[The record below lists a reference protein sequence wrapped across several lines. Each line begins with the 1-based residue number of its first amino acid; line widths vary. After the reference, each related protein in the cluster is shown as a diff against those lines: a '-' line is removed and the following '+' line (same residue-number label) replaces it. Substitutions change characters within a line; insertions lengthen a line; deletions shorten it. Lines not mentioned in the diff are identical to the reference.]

1 MGRVKGAR
9 NLDYETTR
17 RSIIDRI
24 ASSIFSTERHRMS
37 FRELAHAGEVSP
49 STLRHYFRSRE
60 EVLEAALLRMRDHGS
75 PYMAEGAT
83 ADRGPAPKALRW
95 FLRYLREGWNRGVGR
110 AHAAGL
116 SEGIGDPA
124 LGPSYLRHLLE
135 PTLRSAEGR
144 IALHVAA
151 GELAPCDV
159 RAAALEL
166 LAPLVLLLLH
176 QESLGGCQVRPIDV
190 DRFIDDHVDRF
201 LLAHGSAGATATA
214 AAPGSV
220 AARRRGPGP

>member
-9 NLDYETTR
+9 NLDYEATR

-24 ASSIFSTERHRMS
+24 ARSIFATDRSRMS

-49 STLRHYFRSRE
+49 STLRHYFGSRQA
-60 EVLEAALLRMRDHGS
+60 VLEAALLRMRDHGS

-83 ADRGPAPKALRW
+83 ADRGPAPQALRW
-95 FLRYLREGWNRGVGR
+95 FLRYLREGWYRGVGR

-116 SEGIGDPA
+116 SEGLGDPA

-166 LAPLVLLLLH
+166 LEPLVLLLLH
-176 QESLGGCQVRPIDV
+176 QDSLGGCQVRPMDV
-190 DRFIDDHVDRF
+190 DRFIDDHVARF
-201 LLAHGSAGATATA
+201 LVAHGAAGEVA
-214 AAPGSV
+214 AAPAR
-220 AARRRGPGP
+220 AAAQRRGPGP